1 MKLVNL
7 KAIATVRYE
16 QGDVTYNHQYE
27 FVIPTQDDLDDQYEE
42 AGAKVGEW
50 GIKMDQENLPQIK
63 IVEEG
68 DLEGQEYL
76 RITRTTA
83 DLDGVEKMEFQPYG

>member
-1 MKLVNL
+1 MKLVSL
-7 KAIATVRYE
+7 VAIATVKYQE
-16 QGDVTYNHQYE
+16 GDVSYPHQYQ
-27 FVIPTQDDLDDQYEE
+27 FRIPTSDDLDSQYEE

-63 IVEEG
+63 IVEEE
-68 DLEGQEYL
+68 DLKGQEYL

-83 DLDGVEKMEFQPYG
+83 DLEGVEKMEFQPYE